1 MHETSLLYLGS
12 AVMESCGGTVDESD
26 GTAAENAGLASLH
39 AAARA
44 TASFRLEHH
53 RLASCIQSGR
63 RLWSR
68 EQPEKGAVSS
78 TMENL
83 AL

>member
-39 AAARA
+39 GAA